1 MLYSILFYRIIS
13 NQGALMDSEL
23 YSIVNCEKINAVKH
37 LLIVYHFKKK
47 NIKGQICFFLEF
59 PDSKWNAYKSI
70 FESKFVICK

>member
-47 NIKGQICFFLEF
+47 T
-59 PDSKWNAYKSI
+59 
-70 FESKFVICK
+70 

>member
-37 LLIVYHFKKK
+37 LLIVYHLKKK
-47 NIKGQICFFLEF
+47 KHKRANLLFLRI
-59 PDSKWNAYKSI
+59 S
-70 FESKFVICK
+70 